1 MLNEGLRSKAGILT
15 FCQDRH
21 IHSRDFWCNKILANE
36 EDHNLIISPNL
47 PQYVI
52 QERVGICPSLGSC
65 TVGFAFDLMS
75 CDCVYFQQQL
85 CPLNFG

>member
-36 EDHNLIISPNL
+36 EDHNLIISLNYHSMSFKCGL
-47 PQYVI
+47 EYVL
-52 QERVGICPSLGSC
+52 V
-65 TVGFAFDLMS
+65 
-75 CDCVYFQQQL
+75 
-85 CPLNFG
+85 

>member
-1 MLNEGLRSKAGILT
+1 MLNGGLRSKAGILT

-47 PQYVI
+47 
-52 QERVGICPSLGSC
+52 S
-65 TVGFAFDLMS
+65 
-75 CDCVYFQQQL
+75 FQRGL
-85 CPLNFG
+85 EYALV